1 MKTAAL
7 IIRLI
12 FVWWFQL
19 RKCSAQGLSQTAV
32 QSKCRDRYLWIHV
45 VSGRT
50 PRFEAVDDH
59 GVHSISVQLASQC
72 GYTIRTSKMDGFT
85 ILRASY
91 YSCFTQNQNDEVF
104 TFRFNVMVRD
114 AHGHWTNQPVS
125 AVCSG
130 FTLSDREII
139 CEEDYMEVNVN
150 RQSTCEG
157 GDAGQTW
164 QAAFAEAQRMASSVW
179 QLMFLRGDEQ
189 VYSMSVSEAKKLGYS
204 LTASAQRLVLRAQYN
219 QPQAEIKMIEE
230 VPVEVIR
237 VSLFFKKKLM
247 VLMID
252 MSMACAVN
260 SGSFKDGWLLL
271 EVPQVMSPLVG
282 EGVDYQSNSIRLGV
296 DGMLLEES
304 LAAARGIHVVQH
316 GQKIQI
322 GVPFGTEGGYRKSL
336 VVKNSYKETYM
347 IFLLYEHI
355 FSMLYED
362 GSSIDTRHRLLRKL
376 GTPLICHIPFTI
388 NQTVADNQVFSVY
401 LGNIPVDVVLEDL
414 WINGKQL
421 QMSEKLGYSIKYSVH
436 NNGSKAYQLQL
447 PFKDS
452 VVQQMYLGEGVVQY
466 SIDINFTL
474 TIMPQRES
482 YYHQTTI
489 TARVFNAFPP
499 EITAQCLDRAIVFSV
514 AGSSQTL
521 WEIGV
526 DKTPLTSEL
535 AVQRGYLLSVQNQK
549 TVLEIPLFSI
559 GYTYEEINLSN
570 FYATFELLLRDPK
583 SLAVQTSTSKRCLF
597 KTQDMM
603 VCSTDGTMTVVAALS
618 STWPSVKPERTTL
631 LDPACVPKQTDGSRV
646 LFEFKVD
653 SCGTRNTVG
662 DTYMVYENEI
672 FHNRQLI
679 PDGPNF
685 ISRDSNFK
693 LTVRCF
699 YLLSGVN
706 RLSVDRTFRSE
717 APGFGLVDVFKS
729 LKDPGNRP
737 AAEGCVMENTVNFP
751 SHRVHQTTASGG
763 VGHQSSHRGDPDRQK
778 ASQPSTNYLRHPE
791 ASGIETHQVASEA
804 SSGLYNFH
812 NREQQAAGLSARDH
826 SHSIPPGYDHRVDIS
841 LQLSNL
847 STQNLN
853 FVVRGENMDL
863 TDATLAIDSG
873 SSKVPSHPVI
883 GQLKIDSGQSEAS
896 RLLGPTRQV
905 KNIWHSGPNNPSSV
919 SPGHKQHQDP
929 QGLKLDLGMKTQNLQ
944 KRLDMEFSLFGSP
957 DDGNHLN
964 SEGTRGLQHQ
974 YMPLH
979 FPAQA
984 QHSPGQSGKRETYPS
999 GKPQPTTLQGKLDPL
1014 RFASREQVSSA
1025 RSQSEQSLERPGS
1038 TEWRKTN
1045 ALYSKVHNVRV
1056 KPPSRFV
1063 SSVNTLR
1070 QKPMVQPLN
1079 SASTVLSSQEHVANG
1094 VWEGKQVQ
1102 TTDLDQTSTTVSPN
1116 QQMPLHNPVHSPSSQ
1131 SLFYQLAGT
1140 KYDSALKNVQAAATP
1155 QVGARPPSFRTETN
1169 GPTFGKGR

>member
-19 RKCSAQGLSQTAV
+19 RKCSAQGLSETAV

-59 GVHSISVQLASQC
+59 GVHSISQQLASQC

-85 ILRASY
+85 IFRASY

-157 GDAGQTW
+157 GDTGQTW
-164 QAAFAEAQRMASSVW
+164 QAAFAELKCVLQAQRMVSSVW

-247 VLMID
+247 VLMLD

-260 SGSFKDGWLLL
+260 SSSFKDGWLLL

-304 LAAARGIHVVQH
+304 LAAARGIRVVQH

-489 TARVFNAFPP
+489 TARVFDAFPP

-514 AGSSQTL
+514 AGSSQTQTL
-521 WEIGV
+521 WEVGV

-653 SCGTRNTVG
+653 SCGTKNMVG

-699 YLLSGVN
+699 YPLSGVN

-729 LKDPGNRP
+729 LKESIKPQRLGELGTSPVIAETQTDKRLHSPPQTICAILKLLELKPTKLLQRLHLVFTTSTIGNNKQLASP
-737 AAEGCVMENTVNFP
+737 TVFLLDM
-751 SHRVHQTTASGG
+751 TACISICLFT
-763 VGHQSSHRGDPDRQK
+763 S
-778 ASQPSTNYLRHPE
+778 LRK
-791 ASGIETHQVASEA
+791 
-804 SSGLYNFH
+804 
-812 NREQQAAGLSARDH
+812 
-826 SHSIPPGYDHRVDIS
+826 
-841 LQLSNL
+841 L
-847 STQNLN
+847 STVQVSLAN
-853 FVVRGENMDL
+853 VRP
-863 TDATLAIDSG
+863 TL
-873 SSKVPSHPVI
+873 
-883 GQLKIDSGQSEAS
+883 L
-896 RLLGPTRQV
+896 
-905 KNIWHSGPNNPSSV
+905 V
-919 SPGHKQHQDP
+919 SP
-929 QGLKLDLGMKTQNLQ
+929 NLQ
-944 KRLDMEFSLFGSP
+944 HYK
-957 DDGNHLN
+957 
-964 SEGTRGLQHQ
+964 
-974 YMPLH
+974 
-979 FPAQA
+979 
-984 QHSPGQSGKRETYPS
+984 
-999 GKPQPTTLQGKLDPL
+999 
-1014 RFASREQVSSA
+1014 
-1025 RSQSEQSLERPGS
+1025 
-1038 TEWRKTN
+1038 
-1045 ALYSKVHNVRV
+1045 
-1056 KPPSRFV
+1056 
-1063 SSVNTLR
+1063 
-1070 QKPMVQPLN
+1070 KPMVQPLN

-1169 GPTFGKGR
+1169 GPTFGKGENTGLHIDLHGLAGSYVAGQTPSGCSSQTETSIHQGIIRAETVELLLNKPKSQ